1 MRKTSKS
8 VALLAAMLMLAAA
21 CSKPKSDTTGS
32 AVGSTKAPDV
42 AAPVS
47 AGDTSSTTAPGTAI
61 PTTPGAPGA
70 NVQAAGGASSGD
82 QTIARSADDEAQA
95 RAVGARIQP
104 QTTVKRNSH
113 PGVTDNTIK
122 LVFSLDKTSCGVNV
136 VNAIT
141 AAGGALPTT
150 TRYYRAAPTTAQGGE
165 AEAEES
171 IKLMVQYFND
181 HAFDIADYLPNIRK
195 LMGDDPKNQWFG
207 RHLTVEIVDGGSN
220 QCPEKT
226 TAAAKQAIEDKAF
239 AVFNNYDGA
248 QYNMAAAL
256 NAQPAGSRPM
266 HFGTLWLSDQDYSRF
281 APYSWTQFAT
291 GTTIARQY
299 ASYVCSRVATGEVPA
314 RSAMVTDPKKRTFA
328 LVHTNVEQDVRLANE
343 LKGYLNDMCGLKPKE
358 ITYEGTDFGKAQQD
372 NANVIVQLKVANI
385 TSVLMLTDPV
395 QPLFQLTTAKQQNYF
410 PEWIWSSFGY
420 EDSSTVQR
428 LYDQDE
434 VKGSF
439 GTSNLGVPG
448 GFGFGAG
455 DPFRVYHEYHKVAP
469 DGKPCDPSSD
479 AGMNHDEQYC
489 KAPGWLVTGF
499 YTLLP
504 ATGGLL
510 FAGPDPTPQSVSTGL
525 QHFPSTRYG
534 GSGPTTDPRPALV
547 GAGDG
552 KYGFVVDAAEWRWR
566 PDFTSPK
573 PEAKLGWV
581 EYPDCQRHYIQWP
594 NDLAPNWEKDGANYN
609 AWCGDKNGYPR
620 VLPEDSN
627 G

>member
-8 VALLAAMLMLAAA
+8 VAVLVALLMVAAA
-21 CSKPKSDTTGS
+21 CSKPKSDG
-32 AVGSTKAPDV
+32 D
-42 AAPVS
+42 VS
-47 AGDTSSTTAPGTAI
+47 AGANSKAPKVDAPVVAGASSTTSTTAAAAAAPKPGDVK
-61 PTTPGAPGA
+61 TP
-70 NVQAAGGASSGD
+70 AAASTDGGVP
-82 QTIARSADDEAQA
+82 RSAADDAQA
-95 RAVGARIQP
+95 KAVGALIKP
-104 QTTVKRNSH
+104 QSTQRRKPYH
-113 PGVTDNTIK
+113 AGVTDNAIK

-150 TRYYRAAPTTAQGGE
+150 TRYYRAAPKTQDKVE

-171 IKLMVQYFND
+171 IHVMVRYFND

-207 RHLTVEIVDGGSN
+207 RHLEVEIVDGGSN

-226 TAAAKQAIEDKAF
+226 TAAAKQAIEKKAF
-239 AVFNNYDGA
+239 MVFNNYDGA

-281 APYSWTQFAT
+281 APYTWTQFAT
-291 GTTIARQY
+291 GTTIVRQY
-299 ASYVCSRVATGEVPA
+299 ASYVCSRVVTGEVPP
-314 RSAMVTDPKKRTFA
+314 RSAMVKDPKKRTFG

-343 LKGYLNDMCGLKPKE
+343 LKGFLKADCGLQPKE

-372 NANVIVQLKVANI
+372 NANVIVQLKTAGI

-428 LYDQDE
+428 LYDDDE

-439 GTSNLGVPG
+439 GTSNLGIPG

-455 DPFRVYHEYHKVAP
+455 DPFRVYHEYHKVSP
-469 DGKPCDPSSD
+469 NDGKPCDPTSD
-479 AGMNHDEQYC
+479 EGMNHDEAYC

-499 YTLLP
+499 YTMLP

-510 FAGPDPTPQSVSTGL
+510 FAGPDPTPQSVSLGL

-547 GAGDG
+547 GAGEG

-566 PDFTSPK
+566 PEFMSPQ
-573 PEAKLGWV
+573 PENKKGWV

-594 NDLAPNWEKDGANYN
+594 DDLAPNWEKNGPNYG
-609 AWCGDKNGYPR
+609 AWCGDNKGYPR